1 MGSGEAP
8 SKMGIPVVEVALV
21 DSPKKLQRYLF
32 FLFLFKIH
40 NKLVHLFLYTE
51 RIAYHDAIY

>member
-21 DSPKKLQRYLF
+21 DSPKILQKYLF

-40 NKLVHLFLYTE
+40 NKLVHFYTE
-51 RIAYHDAIY
+51 QIAYHDAIY

>member
-32 FLFLFKIH
+32 LLFLFKIH
-40 NKLVHLFLYTE
+40 NKLVHLYTE